1 MRKADR
7 LFQIV
12 QILRRTTRPVTADAI
27 AEELETSKRSVY
39 RDIAA
44 LIGQRVPIRGEAGV
58 GYVLDDGFDL
68 PPLMLTADEID
79 AVALGAHWVAGH
91 ADPALARAAR
101 DVLAKVESV
110 LPEEMRPFLADPTAR
125 TAPAWD
131 RPVDG
136 LDAAQLRA
144 WIRAAKK
151 LDIAYAD
158 EQGRLTERTVW
169 PLLIGYLDA
178 RRILVAWCELRAD
191 FRTFRLDRIR
201 SATFLDAPIPGRPAL
216 LRARWLKEVQEHG
229 GPKPPPIKSPPSAS
243 A

>member
-58 GYVLDDGFDL
+58 GYILEGGFDL

-101 DVLAKVESV
+101 DLLAKIESV
-110 LPEEMRPFLADPTAR
+110 LPEEMRPWLGDPTAR
-125 TAPAWD
+125 TVPSWD
-131 RPVDG
+131 PLPDG
-136 LDAAQLRA
+136 LDPTQLRN
-144 WIRAAKK
+144 WIRAARK
-151 LDIAYAD
+151 LRIDYAD
-158 EQGRLTERTVW
+158 EHGAVTERTVW

-178 RRILVAWCELRAD
+178 RRILVGWCELRQD
-191 FRTFRLDRIR
+191 YRSFRLDRIR
-201 SATFLDAPIPGRPAL
+201 AAEFLDESVPGRPAQM
-216 LRARWLKEVQEHG
+216 RAEWLKR
-229 GPKPPPIKSPPSAS
+229 IRTTSRS
-243 A
+243 

>member
-12 QILRRTTRPVTADAI
+12 QILRRTSRPITADAI

-58 GYVLDDGFDL
+58 GYILEGGFDL

-79 AVALGAHWVAGH
+79 AVALGVHWVAGH

-101 DVLAKVESV
+101 DVLAKIESV
-110 LPEEMRPFLADPTAR
+110 LPDELRPFIDDPTAR
-125 TAPAWD
+125 TPPAWD
-131 RPVDG
+131 RYEDG
-136 LDAAQLRA
+136 IDAAQLRI
-144 WIRAAKK
+144 WIRAARK
-151 LDIAYAD
+151 LRIDYAD
-158 EQGRLTERTVW
+158 ESGAVTDRTVW

-178 RRILVAWCELRAD
+178 RRILVGWCELRQD
-191 FRTFRLDRIR
+191 YRSFRLDRIR
-201 SATFLDAPIPGRPAL
+201 AADFLDDAIPGRPAQMRAEW
-216 LRARWLKEVQEHG
+216 LRRVRRDATSR
-229 GPKPPPIKSPPSAS
+229 S
-243 A
+243 

>member
-12 QILRRTTRPVTADAI
+12 QILRRTTQPVTADAI

-58 GYVLDDGFDL
+58 GYILEGGFDL

-79 AVALGAHWVAGH
+79 AVALGVHWVAGH

-101 DVLAKVESV
+101 DVLAKIESV
-110 LPEEMRPFLADPTAR
+110 LPEELRPWLGDPAVR
-125 TAPAWD
+125 TVPSWESL
-131 RPVDG
+131 PDG
-136 LDAAQLRA
+136 LDPAQLRR

-151 LDIAYAD
+151 VRLSYAD
-158 EQGRLTERTVW
+158 QEGAVTERIVW

-178 RRILVAWCELRAD
+178 RRILVGWCELRQD
-191 FRTFRLDRIR
+191 YRSFRLDRIR
-201 SATFLDAPIPGRPAL
+201 AADFLDDAIPGRPAHM
-216 LRARWLKEVQEHG
+216 RAEWLKRVRGEAT
-229 GPKPPPIKSPPSAS
+229 SRN
-243 A
+243 

>member
-58 GYVLDDGFDL
+58 GYILEGGFDL

-101 DVLAKVESV
+101 DVLAKIENV
-110 LPEEMRPFLADPTAR
+110 LPEELRPFISDPTTR

-131 RPVDG
+131 EYEDG
-136 LDAAQLRA
+136 IDAAQLRA
-144 WIRAAKK
+144 QIRAARK
-151 LDIAYAD
+151 LRIDYAD
-158 EQGRLTERTVW
+158 EHGAATERTVW
-169 PLLIGYLDA
+169 PLMIGYLDA
-178 RRILVAWCELRAD
+178 RRILIGWCELRGD
-191 FRTFRLDRIR
+191 YRSFRLDRIR
-201 SATFLDAPIPGRPAL
+201 DAAFLDDLIPGRPAQ
-216 LRARWLKEVQEHG
+216 LRAEWLRRVRHEAAAR
-229 GPKPPPIKSPPSAS
+229 SRT
-243 A
+243 

>member
-12 QILRRTTRPVTADAI
+12 QILRRTTRPITADAI

-58 GYVLDDGFDL
+58 GYVLEGGFDL

-101 DVLAKVESV
+101 DVLAKIENV
-110 LPEEMRPFLADPTAR
+110 LPEELRPFIADPTAR

-131 RPVDG
+131 RYEDG
-136 LDAAQLRA
+136 IDASQLRA
-144 WIRAAKK
+144 HIRAARK
-151 LDIAYAD
+151 LRIGYAD
-158 EQGRLTERTVW
+158 EHGAVTDRTVW
-169 PLLIGYLDA
+169 PLMIGYLDA
-178 RRILVAWCELRAD
+178 RRILIGWCELRGD
-191 FRTFRLDRIR
+191 YRSFRLDRIR
-201 SATFLDAPIPGRPAL
+201 DAEFLDDPIPGRPAQMRAEW
-216 LRARWLKEVQEHG
+216 LRRVRREAN
-229 GPKPPPIKSPPSAS
+229 AT
-243 A
+243 